1 MPDFAAPPYRI
12 YVLAGTATQAA
23 DYMRVHGLM
32 PSQVVYVTGPDKLL
46 GLLDPEYA
54 VVGTFWD
61 RHDAIQIWENL
72 LVACRAARPTAPD
85 HIERFLDKKY
95 NWTPTKHLSKTEKKE
110 PVLPSKF
117 KSIKPPPE
125 PAPPPKPPKPDNF
138 GFKRIKP

>member
-61 RHDAIQIWENL
+61 RHDAIQIWEGL
-72 LVACRAARPTAPD
+72 LIACRAGSPRPKAPD
-85 HIERFLDKKY
+85 HIEKFLDKKY
-95 NWTPTKHLSKTEKKE
+95 NWTPTASPTVPKKE

-117 KSIKPPPE
+117 KRIKPPDP
-125 PAPPPKPPKPDNF
+125 PPPPPKPENF